1 MMKRCNYCDFTTKK
15 GSTMSMHVSMK
26 HCLTK
31 KHRCPE
37 CIQQFAQKTQLQHHF
52 VNNHCPADIPCGF
65 SGCDFLFKN
74 ITTQKMHY
82 VRCHLKD
89 KLLYTSS
96 SMKGFKTCLTC
107 NIFLKRAN
115 MMYHLA
121 QCSTESPFCTNVTA
135 MEKKIFDAGI
145 FDAGVDE
152 LAGMSDNEDEFLG
165 AGGMEE
171 AAAGSMGFDAG
182 IDELAGMSDNDDEFW
197 GAAGGMEESAGRMEE
212 EEDLEGLI
220 CRVLSY

>member
-74 ITTQKMHY
+74 TTTQKMHY

-145 FDAGVDE
+145 DE

>member
-1 MMKRCNYCDFTTKK
+1 
-15 GSTMSMHVSMK
+15 
-26 HCLTK
+26 
-31 KHRCPE
+31 
-37 CIQQFAQKTQLQHHF
+37 
-52 VNNHCPADIPCGF
+52 
-65 SGCDFLFKN
+65 
-74 ITTQKMHY
+74 
-82 VRCHLKD
+82 
-89 KLLYTSS
+89 
-96 SMKGFKTCLTC
+96 
-107 NIFLKRAN
+107 
-115 MMYHLA
+115 
-121 QCSTESPFCTNVTA
+121 